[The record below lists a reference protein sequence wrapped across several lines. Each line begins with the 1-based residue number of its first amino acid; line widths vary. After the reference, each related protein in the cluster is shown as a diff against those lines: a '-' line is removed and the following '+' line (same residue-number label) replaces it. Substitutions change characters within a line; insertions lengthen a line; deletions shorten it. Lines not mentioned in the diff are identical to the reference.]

1 MAIDPR
7 ELLTLE
13 EFAAAVGVSPR
24 TVRNWITAGKIEVYK
39 VGGWLTKIHPDQ
51 IDRIVQKQ
59 A

>member
-1 MAIDPR
+1 MEINPQV
-7 ELLTLE
+7 LLTPD

-24 TVRNWITAGKIEVYK
+24 TVRNWISQGKIEVYK
-39 VGGWLTKIHPDQ
+39 IGGWLTKIHPDQ